1 MADEHLEIARGV
13 DIEVDGTRNEWQLAN
28 ECPLALVYHKRN
40 YAVMLA
46 SPQDLDDFVYGFS
59 ISERVVSAASEIKS
73 VRAETNPLGIDLH
86 IQIDEAR
93 LDRLDLTQR
102 RRHLVGASGCG
113 LCGLDNA
120 DQFLA
125 KLPSVEPMIPADD
138 AMQKAMAA
146 FADHQLLNQQTH
158 SVHGAAWVSREG
170 DIVAVREDVGR
181 HNAVDKVLGA
191 RARAALAGAPFA
203 DGFLMVSS
211 RCSFEIVEKA
221 ARHNVGALLSIS
233 APTALALDKAT
244 EAGLKL
250 FARAPNGIA
259 HFANE

>member
-1 MADEHLEIARGV
+1 MADKEQEVSRAVDIDIDGARGQ
-13 DIEVDGTRNEWQLAN
+13 WQLAN

-46 SPQDLDDFVYGFS
+46 SPQDLTDFAYGFS
-59 ISERVVSAASEIKS
+59 ISERVVSDASEIKS
-73 VRAETNPLGIDLH
+73 VRAEPNVLGIDLH
-86 IQIDEAR
+86 MEIDQAR
-93 LDRLDLTQR
+93 LERLDLTQR

-125 KLPSVEPMIPADD
+125 KLPKVAQVTPTKE
-138 AMQKAMAA
+138 AMEKAMAA
-146 FADHQLLNQQTH
+146 FSSHQELNQQTH
-158 SVHGAAWVSREG
+158 SVHGAAWVSLEG

-181 HNAVDKVLGA
+181 HNAVDKLLGA
-191 RARAALAGAPFA
+191 RARAALVGEAFP

-221 ARHNVGALLSIS
+221 ARHGVGALLSIS
-233 APTALALDKAT
+233 APTALALDKAE
-244 EAGLKL
+244 EAGLQL
-250 FARAPNGIA
+250 YARAPGGIA
-259 HFANE
+259 RF